1 MTKIKEIYFLIIT
14 RFKSLKT
21 LRPKFNFPR
30 SINIKKYLPYVIIAI
45 FGIALIFGIIKLVQ
59 KASNS
64 TFSKIEIKDAK
75 ATQIINK
82 EFEFPLMDKGV
93 ELSKIKFVVESAELR
108 DEIIVKGQRA
118 TSVSGRTFL
127 ILNLKVTNDFSQL
140 INISTRDY
148 IRLLKN
154 GNTAEL
160 LAPEIHNDPVEIQAI
175 STKYTRL
182 GFAINESDTNLII
195 KIGEINGQKQDIEI
209 KF

>member
-1 MTKIKEIYFLIIT
+1 MSRIKEIYFLLVERLKSST
-14 RFKSLKT
+14 RF
-21 LRPKFNFPR
+21 RPN
-30 SINIKKYLPYVIIAI
+30 INYHISYKKYLPYIIIAV
-45 FGIALIFGIIKLVQ
+45 FGIAVVFGIIGAVKKVSSL
-59 KASNS
+59 S
-64 TFSKIEIKDAK
+64 TSKIEIKEAK
-75 ATQIINK
+75 ATQVINK
-82 EFEFPLMDKGV
+82 EFTFPLVDKGV

-127 ILNLKVTNDFSQL
+127 ILNLKVTNEFNQL

-154 GNTAEL
+154 GSASEL

-182 GFAINESDTNLII
+182 GFAINENDTNLIMRV
-195 KIGEINGQKQDIEI
+195 GEINGEKQDIEI